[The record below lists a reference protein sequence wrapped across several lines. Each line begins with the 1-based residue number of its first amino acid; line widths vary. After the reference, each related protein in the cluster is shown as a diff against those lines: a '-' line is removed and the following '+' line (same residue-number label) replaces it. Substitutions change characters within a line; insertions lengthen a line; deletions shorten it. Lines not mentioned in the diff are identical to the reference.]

1 MIAKATVIQGMYL
14 DSVKLMLISKELR
27 AAEGVIDAVAILAT
41 HENREILAATDM
53 LIDAIKDAKETEIV
67 VVVKA
72 NSEAEADAALAVA
85 DTLLHA
91 KVGKKAGKE
100 KEISSIKSAY
110 NSLEHAELCLI
121 SVAGKYAAAEAE
133 KALDLGMHVMLF
145 SDNVSIEDEL
155 QLKQKA
161 ISKGLL
167 MMGPD
172 CGTAIINGVP
182 LAFSNAVPNGRIG
195 IVSASGTGLQEVSCG
210 IAHRGRG
217 ISQAFGTGG
226 RDGKAE
232 IGGIMLCACM
242 EYLIADKNTDVIVL
256 IGKTPA
262 EEVQQKLWKLI
273 GSTDKP
279 VVVNFLKDMQVPDMD
294 NLSYAS
300 SLEETAD
307 LACKALKDDEPVK
320 AKEFKYDFTKP
331 QIGKNR
337 KYVRGLYSGGT
348 LCYEALQLYKREF
361 GAYPKSNIAG
371 DIKDKLSDAWHSEG
385 DCFIDMGADDFTV
398 GRPHPMID
406 YSLRL
411 KKIAEEAADKDV
423 AVILLDVVLGYGAN
437 ADPAGELAPVLCA
450 LPKDVAVVCHVLGT
464 MADPQHL
471 EKQLDKLAAC
481 GARVFTSHQK
491 AVHEAYTLLQAHR
504 RDNG

>member
-1 MIAKATVIQGMYL
+1 MEVKAKIIKGKYL
-14 DSVKLMLISKELR
+14 DSVKMMLISKSLRELS
-27 AAEGVIDAVAILAT
+27 GVTDAVAILAT
-41 HENREILAATDM
+41 KENRDILAATNM
-53 LIDAIKDAKETEIV
+53 LVDAILDAKETEIV

-72 NSEAEADAALAVA
+72 NSEAEADAALAQA
-85 DTLLHA
+85 DTLLNA
-91 KVGKKAGKE
+91 KVGKSAGKE
-100 KEISSIKSAY
+100 KAISSIKSAFS
-110 NSLEHAELCLI
+110 SLEHADICLI

-161 ISKGLL
+161 SSKGLL

-182 LAFSNAVPNGRIG
+182 LAFSNAVPKGKIG
-195 IVSASGTGLQEVSCG
+195 IVSASGTGLQEVSVG

-242 EYLIADKNTDVIVL
+242 EYLIKDKNTDVIVL
-256 IGKTPA
+256 IGKTPV

-273 GSTDKP
+273 GSTAKP
-279 VVVNFLKDMQVPDMD
+279 VVVNFLQDMQVPAMA
-294 NLSYAS
+294 NLSYAG

-307 LACKALKDDEPVK
+307 LACKALKDNEPVK
-320 AKEFKYDFTKP
+320 AKEFNYDFAKP
-331 QIGKNR
+331 AIGKNR
-337 KYVRGLYSGGT
+337 RYIRGLYSGGT

-361 GAYPKSNIAG
+361 GMYPKSNIAI
-371 DIKDKLSDAWHSEG
+371 DAKDKLGNVWQSEG
-385 DCFIDMGADDFTV
+385 DCFIDMGSDDFTV

-411 KKIAEEAADKDV
+411 KKIAEEAADQEV

-464 MADPQHL
+464 MADPQQL
-471 EKQLDKLAAC
+471 EGQLNKLAAC

-491 AVHEAYTLLQAHR
+491 AVKDAYSLLKAQR
-504 RDNG
+504 SING